1 MTPYELFQLDFYGDI
16 LPTIHGTKEEE
27 FENGKERQDRE
38 AEWTLANEDKILMEY
53 EY

>member
-1 MTPYELFQLDFYGDI
+1 MTPYEIFQMDMFGNI
-16 LPTIHGTKEEE
+16 LPAIHGTKEEE

-38 AEWTLANEDKILMEY
+38 AEWTLANEEREIIEY